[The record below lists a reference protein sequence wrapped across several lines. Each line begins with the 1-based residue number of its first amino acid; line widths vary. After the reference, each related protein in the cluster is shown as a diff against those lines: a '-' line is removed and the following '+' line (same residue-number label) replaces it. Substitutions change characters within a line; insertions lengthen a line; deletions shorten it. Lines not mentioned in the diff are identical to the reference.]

1 MPRDVWT
8 SYSSRI
14 ATLALAAP
22 PVGQADDFGGFGP
35 QTPTDAMKQ
44 RLSIGS
50 PCRRDWT
57 LHSLGETVDKL
68 MDEPGRVLDRKSE
81 RRPADR
87 PLPKAED
94 DDALVGVPGHL
105 HPTAS
110 VSIVIEHRSARSIEV
125 WLGHHFA

>member
-1 MPRDVWT
+1 M
-8 SYSSRI
+8 
-14 ATLALAAP
+14 
-22 PVGQADDFGGFGP
+22 
-35 QTPTDAMKQ
+35 PTDAMKQ
-44 RLSIGS
+44 RLSFG
-50 PCRRDWT
+50 CRRLRDCA
-57 LHSLGETVDKL
+57 LYSLGEPVDKL

-87 PLPKAED
+87 VLPKAED

-110 VSIVIEHRSARSIEV
+110 VAIVIEHHSARSIEV